1 MRKIVLSVLGLVIIF
16 LSVFLANKIIE
27 SNTRKRPVPNKVVK
41 TVFVDTVSNGTVPIN
56 IKASGSLTAKR
67 RLELY
72 TEVQGILLGG
82 KKLFKPG
89 QTYRRGEL
97 LLRLDASEFYA
108 SVQSQRSNLY
118 NQIAAIMPDIRLDYP
133 ESFDKWQNYLTAF
146 DINKSL
152 APLPEFSSDKERYF
166 INGRNITTSY
176 YNIKNLEQRLSKF
189 SITAPFD
196 GILTEALVTEGTL
209 VRSGQKLG
217 EYIDT
222 GVYELPVAVN
232 KSYADMLAIGKKV
245 TIRSLDDA
253 RVYEGVVSRINGN
266 VDVSSQTIDAFIE
279 VKDENLREGVYLE
292 ANLEAREET
301 NAYVLS
307 RALLQSETEIFS
319 VRDTILELINVRP
332 IYFTD
337 KTVVVKGIP
346 DGSIILKRPV
356 PGAYEGMLVK
366 IFEESVN
373 SSDKK
378 TAQSSQ

>member
-1 MRKIVLSVLGLVIIF
+1 MRKIILSVLGLVIIL

-176 YNIKNLEQRLSKF
+176 YTIKNLEQRLSKF

-253 RVYEGVVSRINGN
+253 REYEGVVSRINGN

-366 IFEESVN
+366 IFEESAN
-373 SSDKK
+373 SSDKE